1 MRLHMKDIIGAGIVF
16 VALSVSAAV
25 APVFAGDADLCLD
38 CHEPAED
45 WEGMSAAEIM
55 AMAKDPDI
63 KRHADNQALSDEQLQ
78 AIMVEM
84 LQE

>member
-1 MRLHMKDIIGAGIVF
+1 MKAKFVAGILF
-16 VALSVSAAV
+16 ATLSVSAAV

-38 CHEPAED
+38 CHVPAED

-63 KRHADNQALSDEQLQ
+63 KRHADNLELSDEQLQ
-78 AIMVEM
+78 AIMLE
-84 LQE
+84 LLPK

>member
-1 MRLHMKDIIGAGIVF
+1 MRLVMKDIIGAGILV
-16 VALSVSAAV
+16 VALGVSAV
-25 APVFAGDADLCLD
+25 VTPVFAGDADMCLH

-55 AMAKDPDI
+55 AMAKDAGI

-78 AIMVEM
+78 AIIAEL

>member
-1 MRLHMKDIIGAGIVF
+1 MRLRMKNIMGAGIVF
-16 VALSVSAAV
+16 LALSVSAV
-25 APVFAGDADLCLD
+25 IAPVFAGDADLCLD

-55 AMAKDPDI
+55 ATAKDPDI
-63 KRHADNQALSDEQLQ
+63 KRHADNQELSDEQLQ
-78 AIMVEM
+78 AIIVEL

>member
-1 MRLHMKDIIGAGIVF
+1 MKDIIGAGIVF
-16 VALSVSAAV
+16 LALSVSAAV

-55 AMAKDPDI
+55 ATAKDADI
-63 KRHADNQALSDEQLQ
+63 KRHADNQELSDEQLQ
-78 AIMVEM
+78 VIIAEL

>member
-1 MRLHMKDIIGAGIVF
+1 MRLHMKDSIGAGIVG
-16 VALSVSAAV
+16 VALSVSAVV

-45 WEGMSAAEIM
+45 WEGMSAAEVL
-55 AMAKDPDI
+55 ATAKDADI

-78 AIMVEM
+78 AIIAEL
-84 LQE
+84 LQK

>member
-1 MRLHMKDIIGAGIVF
+1 MKNKLVAGIVF
-16 VALSVSAAV
+16 ATLSISAAV

-45 WEGMSAAEIM
+45 WQGMSAAEIM
-55 AMAKDPDI
+55 ATAKDADI
-63 KRHADNQALSDEQLQ
+63 KRHADNQELSDEQLQ
-78 AIMVEM
+78 AIIAEL